1 MVKLRH
7 KGLLVL
13 GINRKELELLSE
25 GAPLP
30 VALGDLDEKLKGQ
43 MVMIIPGEDNDKLKA
58 MLNRVADAYEN
69 GATSPI
75 EIAKSIPRE
84 LRYRKS
90 H

>member
-13 GINRKELELLSE
+13 GITSDELEKLRE
-25 GAPLP
+25 GAPMAVPL
-30 VALGDLDEKLKGQ
+30 ADLHESLKGQ
-43 MVMIIPGEDNDKLKA
+43 MVMLVPGKDNAALKSA
-58 MLNRVADAYEN
+58 METVANAYEN

-75 EIAKSIPRE
+75 QIAKAIPNSIKR
-84 LRYRKS
+84 R

>member
-13 GINRKELELLSE
+13 GITKRELEMLVE
-25 GAPLP
+25 GAPMP
-30 VALGDLDEKLKGQ
+30 VPLSDLGPALKGQ
-43 MVMIIPGEDNDKLKA
+43 MVMLIPGLDDQSLMRVMNT
-58 MLNRVADAYEN
+58 VADAYEN

-75 EIAKSIPRE
+75 EIAKSIPNQLKKR
-84 LRYRKS
+84 